1 MWGDLPAPRTKKH
14 WLSYKCA
21 YTQVHA
27 VSPSVRLIRPDRIGL
42 TDQSYNRQ
50 ARTGTDILTCL
61 LACLLFNYTMH
72 IHMSARLSVRPSV
85 SQSGPDRTV
94 CLSVCLDLY
103 LCQCFLLSVIRAA
116 FIAAM
121 PPLYPGGIPSCPVAV
136 HPVCPDCPSLGNARR
151 DLAELHLEDSSNWRC
166 PPGCQH
172 CFHMGRPTNLI
183 PQTPLM
189 CHSVYSQMCPHT
201 PKRPRPVW
209 CKVLNEKFTK
219 WQRWSNWQRQ
229 YETTAKW
236 QRWPIGG

>member
-1 MWGDLPAPRTKKH
+1 MAHFVFDDVILQNNQCSIPTSL
-14 WLSYKCA
+14 LSF
-21 YTQVHA
+21 V
-27 VSPSVRLIRPDRIGL
+27 
-42 TDQSYNRQ
+42 
-50 ARTGTDILTCL
+50 ARTCCFVARCL
-61 LACLLFNYTMH
+61 LHPY
-72 IHMSARLSVRPSV
+72 SP
-85 SQSGPDRTV
+85 
-94 CLSVCLDLY
+94 CLDDKNLSEDF
-103 LCQCFLLSVIRAA
+103 LDVCFFSAIQILI
-116 FIAAM
+116 IAAM
-121 PPLYPGGIPSCPVAV
+121 PPGGIPSCPMAV

-151 DLAELHLEDSSNWRC
+151 DLAELHPEHSPSWRC
-166 PPGCQH
+166 PPGCRH

-189 CHSVYSQMCPHT
+189 CHSVYSQMCLHT